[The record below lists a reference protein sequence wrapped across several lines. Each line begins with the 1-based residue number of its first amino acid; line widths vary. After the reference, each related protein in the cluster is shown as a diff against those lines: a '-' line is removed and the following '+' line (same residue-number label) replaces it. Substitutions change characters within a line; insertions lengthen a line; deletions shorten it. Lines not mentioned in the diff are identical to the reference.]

1 MTEPAVA
8 EGPVRTPA
16 KTSFWEDAIDI
27 FLSPADVFR
36 REQQKS
42 IWPPMLFVAV
52 AVGVIFFVTFNTLE
66 PIFDAEF
73 ARNTAKTMAANPNV
87 TAEQMEFGKKIGM
100 NIARYGVG
108 FIMLV
113 TMVVLGVVTWLL
125 GKVVGSVASL
135 HDGLVIAS
143 WSYFPRILGAIAGG
157 VQGLIMDPAKLNSQL
172 SITLSPARFM
182 DPATANPLLYQLA
195 GRFDLFT
202 IWVTILLAVGVAVLG
217 KVSKGRATVFGLL
230 IWFVGGLYAF
240 RTAYLQM

>member
-42 IWPPMLFVAV
+42 IWPPLLFVAV

-157 VQGLIMDPAKLNSQL
+157 VQGLVMDPAKLNSQL

-182 DPATANPLLYQLA
+182 DPDTSNP
-195 GRFDLFT
+195 
-202 IWVTILLAVGVAVLG
+202 
-217 KVSKGRATVFGLL
+217 KVFGLSGSL
-230 IWFVGGLYAF
+230 EVFSIWFYILVAIGLSVVGKVPRSKGYMIAGVIFILGSLPALL
-240 RTAYLQM
+240 R